1 MSAAVARWDP
11 SQFHEGIGSPRK
23 RLIHCDAATLLGL
36 MMILISLVPARL
48 IVPGMTDLGRP
59 GLIVGFL
66 LCCWWVLAR
75 CGSRLTAAGP
85 QPLRWALLLLIV
97 TSLVSYAIGFTRGL
111 TIMESNSADRNLLFL
126 CLFTGIALTAADG
139 LSDWSRLGSLLGVW
153 IAAASIVAAIAL
165 VQYTL
170 GVDVSQYLVV
180 PGLEA
185 KGWSP
190 GFEVR
195 GSGLRVA
202 STTSHYIELSTFL
215 ALTLP
220 FSVHFA
226 CFGRRPSHRQLAL
239 GASLLMIAGIATTI
253 SRTGIIAAAIVFAV
267 LSVTWTWRMRFNIFV
282 LASGF
287 FVAAVVASPGLMRTI
302 LSMFDYAAS
311 DTSILAR
318 QQRYPMVFEYVSQR
332 PWLGRGTGT
341 WVPPQYQILD
351 NQWLVTLLTNGIVGV
366 VALAGIHLTGIVLA
380 WIALRHASTKA
391 NRHFCAALISTQ
403 LIGIV
408 VAGTFDS
415 LGFMTYSA
423 TLALTLGLCGAAW
436 RLSREKNLG
445 QIC

>member
-1 MSAAVARWDP
+1 
-11 SQFHEGIGSPRK
+11 
-23 RLIHCDAATLLGL
+23 
-36 MMILISLVPARL
+36 MIVLISLVPARL

-66 LCCWWVLAR
+66 LFCWWALTR
-75 CGSRLTAAGP
+75 CSSRLTASGP
-85 QPLRWALLLLIV
+85 QPLRWALLFLIV
-97 TSLVSYAIGFTRGL
+97 TALVSYTIGFTRGL

-126 CLFTGIALTAADG
+126 CVFTGIALTAADG
-139 LSDWSRLGSLLGVW
+139 ISDFSRLRSLLGVW
-153 IAAASIVAAIAL
+153 IASATIVAAIAL
-165 VQYTL
+165 VQYAV
-170 GVDVSQYLVV
+170 GVDVSQYMMV

-185 KGWSP
+185 KSWAP

-202 STTSHYIELSTFL
+202 STTSHYIELSAFL

-220 FSVHFA
+220 FAIHLA
-226 CFGRRPSHRQLAL
+226 CFGRNPLLRQLTL
-239 GASLLMIAGIATTI
+239 GASVLMVAGIATTI
-253 SRTGIIAAAIVFAV
+253 SRTGILAAAIVFVA
-267 LSVTWTWRMRFNIFV
+267 LFMIWTWRMRFNILV
-282 LASGF
+282 LVSGL
-287 FVAAVVASPGLMRTI
+287 FVAAIAASPGLVRTL

-311 DTSILAR
+311 DTSIVAR
-318 QQRYPMVFEYVSQR
+318 QERYPMVFQYVAQR

-366 VALAGIHLTGIVLA
+366 VALAGIHLTGIALA
-380 WIALRHASTKA
+380 WATLRRAETRA
-391 NRHFCAALISTQ
+391 DRHFCAALISTQ

-423 TLALTLGLCGAAW
+423 TLALTLGLCGATW
-436 RLSREKNLG
+436 RLSREKHVNG
-445 QIC
+445 VC